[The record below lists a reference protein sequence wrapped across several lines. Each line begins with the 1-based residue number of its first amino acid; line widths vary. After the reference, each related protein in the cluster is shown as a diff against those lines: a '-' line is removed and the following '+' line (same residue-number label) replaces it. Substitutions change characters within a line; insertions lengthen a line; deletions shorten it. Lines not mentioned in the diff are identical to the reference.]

1 MKEALCYDKNDE
13 YELGVS
19 TKWGQRISSPR
30 NCGSPD
36 INERGSIMTA
46 HSFTSVTIH
55 LGNVS
60 FELKEALFFD
70 WIHKYGQVFCV
81 FDEQDSGNIAFGVE
95 QEGRKQFI
103 KYAGARTMEYTG
115 EPEAAIERLKA
126 AVPLYKAL
134 KHPNLIELLE
144 HFEVQGGGYAAVFEW
159 FDGECLHSHWSFPPP
174 AKYHDSRSP
183 FYRHRHLTLQQRLDS
198 LDVIFSFHEYV
209 EAQGYVAVDFYDGSI
224 LYDFTTNQTKICDID
239 FYRRSPASNDIGEQ
253 FWGAVR
259 SKSPEEYELG
269 APIDSRTNVYN
280 LGAIAFGL
288 LGGERNHA
296 LERWEA
302 GQALYEVALQAVH
315 QDRDQRFSS
324 IAAFKSAWD
333 GARSQT
339 ASL

>member
-60 FELKEALFFD
+60 FELKEAHFFD

-174 AKYHDSRSP
+174 AKYHDPRSP

-288 LGGERNHA
+288 LGGVRNHA

-302 GQALYEVALQAVH
+302 GQALYEVALQAVQ
-315 QDRDQRFSS
+315 QDRDQRFPS

-333 GARSQT
+333 EARGQT
-339 ASL
+339 QS